1 MGCIKRSMMSR
12 SREVILHLY
21 SALVRPHLEYCIQ
34 MRSSVQDRCGP
45 VGVHAE
51 EGHKNDPKDA
61 TLSLD
66 CLGFADRLRKLGL
79 FSVGKRK
86 LQEDVMAAFQYL
98 KGGYKKEGDR
108 IFSRICCDRTRG
120 NGFKVTEGRFRLDIR
135 KGFLTLRLV
144 RHWHRLPREVVD
156 TLSPKAFKLR
166 MDRALSNL
174 MEL

>member
-1 MGCIKRSMMSR
+1 MASR
-12 SREVILHLY
+12 SREIILPLY
-21 SALVRPHLEYCIQ
+21 LMLMGPHLEYCIQ

-98 KGGYKKEGDR
+98 KGGYKEVGDR
-108 IFSRICCDRTRG
+108 LFSGVCYGRTRG
-120 NGFKVTEGRFRLDIR
+120 NGFK
-135 KGFLTLRLV
+135 
-144 RHWHRLPREVVD
+144 
-156 TLSPKAFKLR
+156 PK
-166 MDRALSNL
+166 DWI
-174 MEL
+174 

>member
-1 MGCIKRSMMSR
+1 MGAPAARKASYAMGCIKRSMMSR

-98 KGGYKKEGDR
+98 KGGYKEVGDR
-108 IFSRICCDRTRG
+108 LFSGVCYGRTQG
-120 NGFKVTEGRFRLDIR
+120 NGSKIKDGI
-135 KGFLTLRLV
+135 
-144 RHWHRLPREVVD
+144 
-156 TLSPKAFKLR
+156 
-166 MDRALSNL
+166 
-174 MEL
+174 